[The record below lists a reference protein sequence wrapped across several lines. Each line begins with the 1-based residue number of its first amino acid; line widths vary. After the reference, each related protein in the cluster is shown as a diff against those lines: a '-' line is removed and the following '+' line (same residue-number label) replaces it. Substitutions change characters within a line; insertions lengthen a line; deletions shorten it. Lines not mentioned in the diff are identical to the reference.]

1 MYDLLKLVCGL
12 LSNLKVKTV
21 SIYKNWAVKEV
32 EKVITPKVIKKVS
45 SLVAMLRKHKSRVFS
60 YNMTRAQKMMYD
72 VRGTWYPKWTLKNLI
87 RAENNKN
94 NLPDD
99 EVLEK
104 IELLEAFI
112 KRGRTYGVLTE
123 AGFSYYMKTF
133 DSDKMLIKLKYLV
146 SLTGKHVD
154 FRTDSTAIRLHQLTD
169 EDFKKYGLETENPY
183 ALLFDMKNSGEYS
196 SRIFD
201 QSSDLFMCA
210 MTRHADLVDLSIYIS
225 QNF

>member
-1 MYDLLKLVCGL
+1 MYDLFKLVCGL
-12 LSNLKVKTV
+12 LSTARLKTTAIYENWVVK
-21 SIYKNWAVKEV
+21 KV
-32 EKVITPKVIKKVS
+32 EKVVTPKVIKKVS
-45 SLVAMLRKHKSRVFS
+45 FLVAMLRKHKSRVFS
-60 YNMTRAQKMMYD
+60 YNMTIAQKMVHD
-72 VRGTWYPKWTLKNLI
+72 VRATWYPKWKLKHLI
-87 RAENNKN
+87 RAENNRN

-99 EVLEK
+99 EVLEN
-104 IELLEAFI
+104 IGIMEAFI

-133 DSDKMLIKLKYLV
+133 VADKMLTRLKYEV

-154 FRTDSTAIRLHQLTD
+154 FRIDSTAIRLHQLTD
-169 EDFKKYGLETENPY
+169 EDFKKYGLEMENPY

>member
-21 SIYKNWAVKEV
+21 EVYENWVIKEV
-32 EKVITPKVIKKVS
+32 KKVVTAKVIKKVS
-45 SLVAMLRKHKSRVFS
+45 FLVAMLRKHKSRVFS

-72 VRGTWYPKWTLKNLI
+72 VRGSWYPKWTLKNLI
-87 RAENNKN
+87 RGENNRN
-94 NLPDD
+94 NLPNDD
-99 EVLEK
+99 ILET
-104 IELLEAFI
+104 IGLLEAFI
-112 KRGRTYGVLTE
+112 KRGRTYGVLTK

-133 DSDKMLIKLKYLV
+133 DSDKMLIKLKYMI

-154 FRTDSTAIRLHQLTD
+154 FRVDSTAIRLHQLTG

-183 ALLFDMKNSGEYS
+183 VLLFDMKNSGEYS

-210 MTRHADLVDLSIYIS
+210 MTRHAELVDLSIYIS